1 MSDKPLGPEWWQASD
16 GTWHPP
22 ELHPSMLGDGP
33 APAAGLP
40 IESGAVAAAP
50 PMSVPPT
57 LPESTAVRDPTS
69 DPASCRAGRSLVVP
83 DRSPAPVV
91 QPAAVVVPAHVPP
104 ASVSPAAPVDDRPVA
119 TVEMPPL
126 GGVPPRPVPSLDD
139 VPNRP
144 DPGGVLQ
151 QQTDIG
157 PMFPDLFQQAVAGS
171 RLADT
176 ITVHFADGEHRESLD
191 VPDSSGPMAD
201 AHLLVSTAG
210 TPPGEVGDFIG
221 ASAKKRRWHL

>member
-1 MSDKPLGPEWWQASD
+1 MSEQPLGPAWWQASD

-22 ELHPSMLGDGP
+22 ELHPSMSGDGP
-33 APAAGLP
+33 APVVRPGP
-40 IESGAVAAAP
+40 VVPPAAA
-50 PMSVPPT
+50 VP
-57 LPESTAVRDPTS
+57 
-69 DPASCRAGRSLVVP
+69 
-83 DRSPAPVV
+83 SP
-91 QPAAVVVPAHVPP
+91 HVPP
-104 ASVSPAAPVDDRPVA
+104 SPATPEVRADDRPVA
-119 TVEMPPL
+119 TVEMPPP

-144 DPGGVLQ
+144 DAGGEIEQ
-151 QQTDIG
+151 RTDVG

-191 VPDSSGPMAD
+191 VPESSGSLAG

-210 TPPGEVGDFIG
+210 TPPGEVGEFIG
-221 ASAKKRRWHL
+221 ASAKKRRWRL